1 MRYHRFDFGFR
12 MKRRLLNLLT
22 LLSLL
27 LCVATAALGRD
38 RRSDIQLATNPTI
51 AAPAGSGIGVSRHA
65 PCGP

>member
-1 MRYHRFDFGFR
+1 MR
-12 MKRRLLNLLT
+12 RRLLNLLT

-27 LCVATAALGRD
+27 LCVATAVLRA

-51 AAPAGSGIGVSRHA
+51 AAPAGSGIGVSSHA